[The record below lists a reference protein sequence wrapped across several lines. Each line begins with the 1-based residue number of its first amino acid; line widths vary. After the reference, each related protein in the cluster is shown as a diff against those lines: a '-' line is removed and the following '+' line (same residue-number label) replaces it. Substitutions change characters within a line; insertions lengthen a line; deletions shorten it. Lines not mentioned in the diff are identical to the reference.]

1 MSNFFECFIY
11 LDLFGAKPRFLID
24 GYKSQRSYIGAFF
37 SVICFLFL
45 FLFFTY
51 YFHQILSH
59 SKPIMVVSNLIDE
72 VPEKYSF
79 DNDFMF
85 VISLQY
91 PNYTNFINE
100 SIYILKIY
108 DVEYKYLED
117 NSYEF
122 HEKEIP
128 YTICSNYSFKVLPQY
143 FHALNLK
150 QLYCAN
156 LTDYFLEGEY
166 GQKKWR
172 TINFKFYKCRNSTNS
187 SCANQEEIEKQL
199 ESGYVDIFMTD
210 QTIDPKNYKNP
221 TKIYGKNV
229 FDSINGREYM
239 DFWIYLKRM
248 EIQTDDGI
256 LFDNIKKKSVIA
268 FEKATAMKYTLQSE
282 NFLQVI
288 LRISI
293 NKDLYDRSYMKL
305 QEAAGSIGGMVKLV
319 FTIGKA
325 LNYLSKMILYK
336 NYILQ
341 FFNMDYFNTS
351 KINKKI
357 KLNRLSSNPLILP
370 NKNILQIIP
379 ENKIELRDYIQIN
392 NSNIHLQYPNNSSIS
407 KKESIPDLFLN
418 KNKKRIKLTK
428 FHLNNNNNSINNIN
442 NNMSNN
448 NNQFYTDYNNNNKN
462 INDKI
467 IKRNILHYRSFFN
480 ILFKKNSFK
489 KIFRTFQRFKK
500 IRFLFE
506 ISRYIKNIN
515 EINLLKNIIF
525 DDKQNNLLSYI
536 YHFDFIFDKE
546 KSIYDQIADYKCI

>member
-1 MSNFFECFIY
+1 M
-11 LDLFGAKPRFLID
+11 
-24 GYKSQRSYIGAFF
+24 
-37 SVICFLFL
+37 
-45 FLFFTY
+45 
-51 YFHQILSH
+51 
-59 SKPIMVVSNLIDE
+59 
-72 VPEKYSF
+72 
-79 DNDFMF
+79 
-85 VISLQY
+85 
-91 PNYTNFINE
+91 
-100 SIYILKIY
+100 
-108 DVEYKYLED
+108 
-117 NSYEF
+117 
-122 HEKEIP
+122 
-128 YTICSNYSFKVLPQY
+128 
-143 FHALNLK
+143 
-150 QLYCAN
+150 
-156 LTDYFLEGEY
+156 EGEY
-166 GQKKWR
+166 GQTKWR

-256 LFDNIKKKSVIA
+256 LFDNIIKKSVIA
-268 FEKATAMKYTLQSE
+268 FEKSTAMKYTLQSE

-293 NKDLYDRSYMKL
+293 NKNLYDRSYMKL
-305 QEAAGSIGGMVKLV
+305 QEAAGGIGGMVKLV
-319 FTIGKA
+319 FTIGQA

-336 NYILQ
+336 NYMLQ

-357 KLNRLSSNPLILP
+357 KLNRLSTNPLILP

-379 ENKIELRDYIQIN
+379 ENKI
-392 NSNIHLQYPNNSSIS
+392 LQFPNYSLIL

-418 KNKKRIKLTK
+418 KNKKGIKLK
-428 FHLNNNNNSINNIN
+428 KLYLNNYINSNNKKNNNNDNNNNNN
-442 NNMSNN
+442 NNNKSNS
-448 NNQFYTDYNNNNKN
+448 NNQFYTDYNNNN
-462 INDKI
+462 INDKL
-467 IKRNILHYRSFFN
+467 IKRNILQYHTFFN

-489 KIFRTFQRFKK
+489 KIFHTFLRFKK

-515 EINLLKNIIF
+515 EINILKNIIF

-546 KSIYDQIADYKCI
+546 KSIYDQITDYK